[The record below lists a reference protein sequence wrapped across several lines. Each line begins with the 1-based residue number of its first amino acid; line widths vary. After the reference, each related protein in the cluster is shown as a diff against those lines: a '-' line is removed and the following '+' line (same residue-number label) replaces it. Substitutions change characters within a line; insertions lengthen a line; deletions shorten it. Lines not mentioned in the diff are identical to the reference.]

1 MAGRRPVFTP
11 EQMGLLRNA
20 RDENVFTTEFEG
32 RHVSLTGTHSMQRS
46 DLKTLIRLIGAIYDE
61 RPVRGTHF
69 LVVGDTGAH
78 GMTKK
83 IQDAL
88 ALGIEVLEEH
98 EFARRLS
105 PPAAAV
111 LDTWT

>member
-1 MAGRRPVFTP
+1 MAGRRPPLDT
-11 EQMGLLRNA
+11 EQIGLLRNA
-20 RDENVFTTEFEG
+20 RDENVFTAEFVG
-32 RHVSLTGTHSMQRS
+32 KRVSLTGTHSMQRS
-46 DLKTLIRLIGAIYDE
+46 DLKTLLRLIGATYDE

-69 LVVGDTGAH
+69 LIVGDTGAH

-111 LDTWT
+111 LTGS